1 MVTDRVGSNKY
12 DRLLVLLVLSL
23 FFGGIGGSLQAPRIL
38 AVLFLPFLV
47 GKVRKCKCIK
57 SILVFFVFFI
67 FYCLFSLLWT
77 PDRTEGLKE
86 IVYYIVHF
94 ILFTEIIVFSF
105 YARDPLKSLSKGWAF
120 VVFFLSLIVAWE
132 LATGNHLS
140 MAREED
146 LSMNIGGVIS
156 DRLTVS
162 ATYGNYN
169 GYVSFLC
176 FASPWIIY
184 FFLVSESLFYRGI
197 SLFSLLGSFVA
208 ILINGSRG
216 GYFCLGIFAVVYFL
230 FIPKN
235 KKNVLRSLI
244 LVAILGVIL
253 FKYSEELLLVIT
265 LKSEATGM
273 TTDKPRM
280 DIWSASFNILLQ
292 TGGVGVGVGGM
303 IPSLKAYSSSIIPNT
318 HNIFLEALLQ
328 YGVIPSL
335 FFFGFLIK
343 LFKRGLKVLDK
354 NRRMSVIMSLAAL
367 PVYGIINSNYLLGP
381 DLYVLLGTIFVF
393 VYYERIKAIHPILR
407 SASF

>member
-1 MVTDRVGSNKY
+1 MTVNRVVYNKY
-12 DRLLVLLVLSL
+12 DRILVLFVLSL
-23 FFGGIGGSLQAPRIL
+23 FLGGIGGAFQAPRIL

-47 GKVRKCKCIK
+47 GKVANCKCIRN
-57 SILVFFVFFI
+57 ILLFFVLFI
-67 FYCLFSLLWT
+67 LYCFVSLLWT
-77 PDRTEGLKE
+77 PDVQEGLKE
-86 IVYYIVHF
+86 IIYYFINF
-94 ILFTEIIVFSF
+94 ILLTEIIVFSK
-105 YARDPLKSLSKGWAF
+105 YAKEPLKSLSHGWAV
-120 VVFFLSLIVAWE
+120 VVFLLSLIVAWE

-146 LSMNIGGVIS
+146 MLMNFGGVVA

-169 GYVSFLC
+169 GYVTFLC
-176 FASPWIIY
+176 FAIPWIIY
-184 FFLVSESLFYRGI
+184 YFLISESLFFRGI
-197 SLFSLLGSFVA
+197 SLIALLGSFVA

-216 GYFCLGIFAVVYFL
+216 GLFCLGIFAVVYYL
-230 FIPKN
+230 LMPQN

-244 LVAILGVIL
+244 LVAILCVIL
-253 FKYSEELLLVIT
+253 FKYSEELLLVIE

-280 DIWSASFNILLQ
+280 DIWNASLNILLQ

-303 IPSLKAYSSSIIPNT
+303 IPALKAYSSSIIPIT

-407 SASF
+407 GPSF

>member
-86 IVYYIVHF
+86 VVYYIVHF
-94 ILFTEIIVFSF
+94 ILFTEIIVFSL
-105 YARDPLKSLSKGWAF
+105 YATDPLKSLSIGWAF

-140 MAREED
+140 MAREDD

-162 ATYGNYN
+162 ATFGNYN

-176 FASPWIIY
+176 FASPWIFY
-184 FFLVSESLFYRGI
+184 FFLISESLFYRGI
-197 SLFSLLGSFVA
+197 SLFSLLGAFVA

-216 GYFCLGIFAVVYFL
+216 GLFCLIIFAIIYFI

-235 KKNVLRSLI
+235 KKTIIRSLV
-244 LVAILGVIL
+244 LVAILGFFL
-253 FKYSEELLLVIT
+253 YKYSEELLLVIS
-265 LKSEATGM
+265 LKSEATGL

-280 DIWSASFNILLQ
+280 DIWSASLNVLLQ
-292 TGGVGVGVGGM
+292 TAGVGVGVGGM
-303 IPSLKAYSSSIIPNT
+303 IPALKAYSSNIIPIT

-328 YGVIPSL
+328 YGIIPSL
-335 FFFGFLIK
+335 IFFGFLLK
-343 LFKRGLKVLDK
+343 LLKNGMKVLDK
-354 NRRMSVIMSLAAL
+354 NRRMVVIMSLISL
-367 PVYGIINSNYLLGP
+367 PVYGIINSVYLLGP